1 MDMYKVIWVL
11 LGITA
16 VVTILL
22 SFLDSSRVF
31 VG

>member
-1 MDMYKVIWVL
+1 MYNVIWVL

-16 VVTILL
+16 VVTIVL
-22 SFLDSSRVF
+22 SYLDSARVF

>member
-1 MDMYKVIWVL
+1 MYNVIWTL

-22 SFLDSSRVF
+22 SFFNATKVF

>member
-1 MDMYKVIWVL
+1 MDMFKVIWVL